1 MHKSKKLLRR
11 IVSGST
17 AFSLAAL
24 TMFGQLAPASAA
36 AENHVYSTA
45 QTAAAGEA
53 AHIPILIENNTGFV
67 SFNIY
72 LSYDPD
78 VVTPT
83 SVSTEGSV
91 LTSKG
96 DVNDSIGGHLK
107 NLPENTVQVTF
118 TSSDYTNADADGLMF
133 DFVCGISEEA
143 SGSTA
148 IKLSYDP
155 NPDITFNSDDEAVAM
170 DCTDVELTITN
181 EALDSLPSAALSA
194 ESSEAGGSLTLASAY
209 TKKPES
215 FGDMS
220 FELSYDK
227 WTFSAP
233 EVAVGEGTV
242 SDVKDED
249 GKLSFTIK
257 GAEGKASQPFTVT
270 FKVDQAAAEGSYAF
284 KATGSVGE
292 TAFNLTGCKAE
303 ISSEIKGASPIISGP
318 EGLSA
323 KKGEEL
329 TVPVAIGRN
338 TGLMGFITEFTFDDT
353 VLEIMSA
360 ESTKLLPGSMNNNVG
375 VEKGKFIVR
384 WSNTENTD
392 AEGDFITLKF
402 NVIGE
407 TQADTVIGISY
418 SAEDT
423 FDEAY
428 NDVALICKGI
438 TVALNVSDETTT
450 TASSSAS
457 TETTTISAVTSETS
471 TSSTTENT
479 TASTSTETVTTT
491 VSVTTA
497 SAASSE
503 ASTASSE
510 TTTVTT
516 TITTTLATE
525 SSTTTSEITTTAAT
539 TTVTTATTVITSE
552 NTTSAST
559 AVTTSESS
567 TSSATTTVTETAST
581 TASDTTTVSETT
593 TVTATSTAAV
603 TASVKISKLG
613 NDGTHLAGAKLSL
626 MGVKSDG
633 SAVEFAPECIQ
644 VGDGQL
650 INGVG
655 SSLVWICGS
664 EATIV
669 FAEDGTY
676 TLSELAAPV
685 GYLTADNIVFVVSD
699 GKVTVNGA
707 NAESVD
713 MVDEAETTTTATTAV
728 TSTRTTTSATASE
741 TTSASTSEST
751 TTASSTVSEMT
762 TSEVTTTRIEI
773 STTESTTASVATTA
787 STESTTTT
795 SSETMTTIASE
806 TTTVS
811 TAESTTASESTATS
825 TETETTTAST
835 SASTSES
842 ETTAS
847 AASATESA
855 NTTEGTST
863 STETTASTTQTT
875 AETSS
880 ETIATTTGT
889 EPVTPDDDL
898 GDVNEDGR
906 VDAKD
911 ASCVLIAYAK
921 LSTGEEDGLTEKQ
934 RRVADV
940 NGDGKV
946 DAKDASAILAFYS
959 FLQTGGSGTMKEYM
973 AK

>member
-45 QTAAAGEA
+45 QTAAAGEE

-155 NPDITFNSDDEAVAM
+155 NPDITFNADDEAVAM

-194 ESSEAGGSLTLASAY
+194 ESSEAGGSLTLVSAY

-233 EVAVGEGTV
+233 EVAAGEGTV

-303 ISSEIKGASPIISGP
+303 ISSKIKGASPIISGP

-479 TASTSTETVTTT
+479 TASTSTETVTT
-491 VSVTTA
+491 A

-503 ASTASSE
+503 ASIASSE

-525 SSTTTSEITTTAAT
+525 SSTTTSEIMTTAAT

-593 TVTATSTAAV
+593 TVTSTSTAAV

-685 GYLTADNIVFVVSD
+685 GYLTADNIVFVVSG

-728 TSTRTTTSATASE
+728 TSTSTTTSATASE

-762 TSEVTTTRIEI
+762 TSEVTTTSIEI

-795 SSETMTTIASE
+795 SSETMTTMASE